1 VYTLTIVSIIIIGG
15 KNKMNKKIQP
25 IDSNLYTKAAEEL
38 KKTIAAELTIE
49 DPPLIFL
56 DELFEKENNGDSQGT
71 E

>member
-15 KNKMNKKIQP
+15 NNKMNKKIQP
-25 IDSNLYTKAAEEL
+25 IDSNLSTKAAEEL
-38 KKTIAAELTIE
+38 KKAVSVELTIE

-56 DELFEKENNGDSQGT
+56 DELFKKENDGDSQGT

>member
-1 VYTLTIVSIIIIGG
+1 
-15 KNKMNKKIQP
+15 MNKKIQP
-25 IDSNLYTKAAEEL
+25 IDSNLFTKASEEL